1 MAQIFLAKAGGIGSF
16 ERYVVL
22 KTILPDRA
30 DDARFISMFLDE
42 ARLSAT
48 LNHQNIA
55 QVYEVD
61 EADGAYFMAMEYVH
75 GENVRSLLE
84 NTLKKSLT
92 IPLELAVTIVSG
104 SAAGLHHAHERRA
117 KNGQSLNIV
126 HRDVSPANIMVG
138 YDGGVKVL
146 DFGIAKAEER
156 STKTAMGTIKG
167 KYGYM
172 SPEQCR
178 GKAVDRRSDIFALG
192 IVLYELT
199 TLRRAFR
206 GSDDFDTMR
215 RIVNGDLVPP
225 SVAVPGY
232 PRDLEAIVLKALAR
246 DTEYRYQTAQDLLE
260 ALDDFM
266 VKSKLSSSATALS
279 RFMTKVFGSKR
290 EPWVDRTGG
299 TNPPPLGNVTPP
311 APAQGEATEIAAA
324 PSARPVGSD
333 TLQPNEALVPPRE
346 SRAMLAQQVPAQ
358 AVRPPTGQMPSASGV
373 VGRPTPQ
380 PMVAQQPPMAGG
392 APTVMMS
399 GPVPVARPTPQPMA
413 AQQPP
418 MASGAPT
425 VMMSGPAPIA
435 RPTPQPMAAQQP
447 PMGSGAATV
456 MMTGAVP
463 VPHQQVVPPSSRP
476 TGQIKTAADWANSR
490 SNQTGPVPA
499 MQAPVSAQ
507 MSVVPTPVPG
517 TLQRVEI
524 PAGRKSEPIAAVTGS
539 GVMPA
544 QSSSRMPVMRAG
556 TAQIPALDLQP
567 EKKKSSMML
576 VIILVLAS
584 AIIGGGAATMLMR
597 RGASNHALAPV
608 APAAPPA
615 H

>member
-30 DDARFISMFLDE
+30 DDTRFISMFLDE

-84 NTLKKSLT
+84 NTLKKNFT

-117 KNGQSLNIV
+117 KNGQLLNIV

-178 GKAVDRRSDIFALG
+178 GKPVDRRSDIFALG

-246 DTEYRYQTAQDLLE
+246 DLEYRYQTAQDLLE

-279 RFMTKVFGSKR
+279 RYMTKVFGSKR

-299 TNPPPLGNVTPP
+299 TNPPPLGASSPAGP
-311 APAQGEATEIAAA
+311 APGEATEIASTS
-324 PSARPVGSD
+324 SARAVGSD
-333 TLQPNEALVPPRE
+333 TLQPNDSLVPPRE
-346 SRAMLAQQVPAQ
+346 SRVMAAQQAPAP
-358 AVRPPTGQMPSASGV
+358 RPPSGQMPAPSGIV
-373 VGRPTPQ
+373 SRPTPQ
-380 PMVAQQPPMAGG
+380 PMAAQPAPIASG

-399 GPVPVARPTPQPMA
+399 GPGPAVRPTPQPMA

-418 MASGAPT
+418 LGSGAPT
-425 VMMSGPAPIA
+425 VMMNGPGPVV
-435 RPTPQPMAAQQP
+435 RPTPQPMAAQP
-447 PMGSGAATV
+447 APMGGGSATV

-463 VPHQQVVPPSSRP
+463 VPQQQNVPPSSRP
-476 TGQIKTAADWANSR
+476 SGQIKTAADWANSR
-490 SNQTGPVPA
+490 SNQTGPVA
-499 MQAPVSAQ
+499 VVQAPSG
-507 MSVVPTPVPG
+507 STPVPG

-524 PAGRKSEPIAAVTGS
+524 PAGPKSAPIAAVS
-539 GVMPA
+539 APA
-544 QSSSRMPVMRAG
+544 ASQSSARMPVMRAG
-556 TAQIPALDLQP
+556 TAQIPALAQEP
-567 EKKKSSMML
+567 VKKKSSMML

-597 RGASNHALAPV
+597 RGS
-608 APAAPPA
+608 APAAPTPA
-615 H
+615 PAPAK

>member
-30 DDARFISMFLDE
+30 DDTRFISMFLDE

-84 NTLKKSLT
+84 NTLKKNFT

-117 KNGQSLNIV
+117 KNGQLLNIV

-178 GKAVDRRSDIFALG
+178 GKPVDRRSDIFALG

-246 DTEYRYQTAQDLLE
+246 DLEYRYQTAQDLLE

-279 RFMTKVFGSKR
+279 RYMTKVFGSKR

-299 TNPPPLGNVTPP
+299 TNPPPLGASSPAGP
-311 APAQGEATEIAAA
+311 APGEATEIASTS
-324 PSARPVGSD
+324 SARAVGSD
-333 TLQPNEALVPPRE
+333 TLQPNDSLVPPRE
-346 SRAMLAQQVPAQ
+346 SRVMAAQQAPAP
-358 AVRPPTGQMPSASGV
+358 RPPSGQMPAPSGIV
-373 VGRPTPQ
+373 
-380 PMVAQQPPMAGG
+380 
-392 APTVMMS
+392 S
-399 GPVPVARPTPQPMA
+399 RPTPQPMA
-413 AQQPP
+413 AQ
-418 MASGAPT
+418 
-425 VMMSGPAPIA
+425 PAP
-435 RPTPQPMAAQQP
+435 
-447 PMGSGAATV
+447 MGGGSATV

-463 VPHQQVVPPSSRP
+463 VPQQQNVPPSSRP
-476 TGQIKTAADWANSR
+476 SGQIKTAADWANSR
-490 SNQTGPVPA
+490 SNQTGPVA
-499 MQAPVSAQ
+499 VVQAPSG
-507 MSVVPTPVPG
+507 STPVPG

-524 PAGRKSEPIAAVTGS
+524 PAGPKSAPIAAVS
-539 GVMPA
+539 APA
-544 QSSSRMPVMRAG
+544 ASQSSARMPVMRAG
-556 TAQIPALDLQP
+556 TAQIPALAQEP
-567 EKKKSSMML
+567 VKKKSSMML

-597 RGASNHALAPV
+597 RGS
-608 APAAPPA
+608 APAAPTPA
-615 H
+615 PAPAK